1 VSDRYGEL
9 IHISYSGIILLVD
22 KRILGFSSMPPLT
35 PEAIEMIWWLSFVT
49 LSILF
54 ASGYVARRLQLHLRA
69 ERLRELTELQ
79 LYRQRLTVVTNE
91 MLIQANEMDQVS
103 KFIQDGASQSWSKN
117 LGIACN
123 ELVQLGETLPLI
135 DQLLERKKIKAG
147 REGIL
152 RSCRMAAKISRELHD
167 IRLAEPKLLG
177 DKSSGN
183 KSRQS

>member
-1 VSDRYGEL
+1 
-9 IHISYSGIILLVD
+9 
-22 KRILGFSSMPPLT
+22 MPPLT
-35 PEAIEMIWWLSFVT
+35 PAAIEMIWWLSFTT

-54 ASGYVARRLQLHLRA
+54 ISGYVVRRLALRMHAEHIRQLTDLHLYRN
-69 ERLRELTELQ
+69 RLQALTS
-79 LYRQRLTVVTNE
+79 E
-91 MLIQANEMDQVS
+91 MLDQANEMDQKSKYIQGAVS
-103 KFIQDGASQSWSKN
+103 TSWSKN
-117 LGIACN
+117 LGIACD

-177 DKSSGN
+177 DKNSGTKN
-183 KSRQS
+183 AQN

>member
-1 VSDRYGEL
+1 
-9 IHISYSGIILLVD
+9 
-22 KRILGFSSMPPLT
+22 MPPLT
-35 PEAIEMIWWLSFVT
+35 PAAIEMIWWLSFTT

-54 ASGYVARRLQLHLRA
+54 ISGYVARRLVLHMHTQHIRQLTDLHLYRN
-69 ERLRELTELQ
+69 RLQKLTS
-79 LYRQRLTVVTNE
+79 E
-91 MLIQANEMDQVS
+91 MLDQANEMDQKSKYIQGDVS
-103 KFIQDGASQSWSKN
+103 ASWSKN
-117 LGIACN
+117 LGIACD

-177 DKSSGN
+177 DKNSGSKN
-183 KSRQS
+183 SQN

>member
-1 VSDRYGEL
+1 
-9 IHISYSGIILLVD
+9 
-22 KRILGFSSMPPLT
+22 MPPLT

-54 ASGYVARRLQLHLRA
+54 VSGYVARRVQLYLNTQ
-69 ERLRELTELQ
+69 RLRELTDLQ
-79 LYRQRLTVVTNE
+79 LYRKRLQVVTNE
-91 MLIQANEMDQVS
+91 LLVLANEMDQQS
-103 KFIQDGASQSWSKN
+103 KFMQNTVTPTWSKS
-117 LGIACN
+117 LGIACD

-135 DQLLERKKIKAG
+135 DQLLERKKVKAG

-177 DKSSGN
+177 DKSRAK
-183 KSRQS
+183 KSQQS